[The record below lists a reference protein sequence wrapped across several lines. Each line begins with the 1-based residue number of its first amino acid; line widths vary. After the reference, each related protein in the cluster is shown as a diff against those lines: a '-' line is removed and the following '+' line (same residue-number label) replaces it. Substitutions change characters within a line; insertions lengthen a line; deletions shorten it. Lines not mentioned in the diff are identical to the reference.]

1 MKGTGIVSYNPDTVM
16 GMGREL
22 GKKKLPAS
30 AGKKKI
36 ENR

>member
-22 GKKKLPAS
+22 GEKNCLRLPA
-30 AGKKKI
+30 KK
-36 ENR
+36 NN